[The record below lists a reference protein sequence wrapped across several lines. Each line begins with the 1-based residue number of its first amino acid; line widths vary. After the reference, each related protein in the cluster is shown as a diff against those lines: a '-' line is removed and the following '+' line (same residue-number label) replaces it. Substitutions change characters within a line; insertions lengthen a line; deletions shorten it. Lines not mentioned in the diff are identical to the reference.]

1 MNAFRF
7 YTFTDLNLFHM
18 LCKILFQ
25 CGYLSLKGGVGCS
38 SDCRC
43 EGCKNKFGT
52 NGSDSEYHLFSVPIL
67 FMVLML
73 HYYWIFFGSV
83 EEKHLKCLME
93 GCSIL
98 LFIIGILLHGDPDC

>member
-1 MNAFRF
+1 MVLDALAIADVKGARI
-7 YTFTDLNLFHM
+7 NLVQTAVTVS
-18 LCKILFQ
+18 IIYFQ
-25 CGYLSLKGGVGCS
+25 I
-38 SDCRC
+38 
-43 EGCKNKFGT
+43 
-52 NGSDSEYHLFSVPIL
+52 PIL

-93 GCSIL
+93 GCSIP